1 MIFLRAVHKAKSK
14 IKSGKVINVNLFLYG
29 ILFGLGVFL
38 TASTFAQTPVNTNSD
53 SLDQENAP
61 PDIEG
66 AFYIIGGTS
75 QVNSNQLLE
84 RLHAHGFTNY
94 KKKSGAVGFGL
105 HATNFK
111 KKLMVALEYHYLD
124 GFVPDSLIGLDDR
137 IVLRHSNEYWSIKLG
152 YPIGRSGPFRAY
164 TLAGFGRIST
174 ELIIGED
181 GDFTY
186 EELMENPNRQIKL
199 ITDRYV
205 VDLSFGIDIM
215 AKLWDKMEPGEDKN
229 PENPT
234 REIGGL
240 FIGIRV
246 GGIFEPFGNSTEWK
260 LDGGEGNIKIPIS
273 GGPDIG
279 YAKGYI
285 RLTVGLWGSSS
296 D

>member
-1 MIFLRAVHKAKSK
+1 M
-14 IKSGKVINVNLFLYG
+14 
-29 ILFGLGVFL
+29 
-38 TASTFAQTPVNTNSD
+38 TASTFAQIPVNINSD
-53 SLDQENAP
+53 SLVQENAP

-66 AFYIIGGTS
+66 ALYIIGGTS
-75 QVNSNQLLE
+75 QVNSDQLFE
-84 RLHAHGFTNY
+84 RLHAHGLTNY
-94 KKKSGAVGFGL
+94 KKKSEVLGFGL

-111 KKLMVALEYHYLD
+111 KRFMVGLEYLYLD

-137 IVLRHSNEYWSIKLG
+137 TVLGYRNEYWSINLG
-152 YPIGRSGPFRAY
+152 NPIGRSGPFRAY
-164 TLAGFGRIST
+164 ILAGFGRIST

-205 VDLSFGIDIM
+205 LSLTLGIDIM
-215 AKLWDKMEPGEDKN
+215 AKLWDKKEPDENKN
-229 PENPT
+229 PENSK

-240 FIGIRV
+240 FVGIRV
-246 GGIFEPFGNSTEWK
+246 GGIFEPFDNSTEWK
-260 LDGGEGNIKIPIS
+260 LDGGDGNNKISIS

-285 RLTVGLWGSSS
+285 RLTVGLWGSSY